1 MNKGMDVIDSKN
13 AETGLHAT
21 LDGVTPWLAIRI
33 YSLRQRYVAAFF
45 DERKMEYFIPMH
57 WDIRIDDEGHRTK
70 KLKPVVSNIIFLK
83 QTLPEKEIRKIIS
96 ECPHPVSIL
105 KRTRNEDVLQ
115 YITAREMEE
124 FIQICNPD
132 VWMRKFISEEE
143 AKLKPGQRVVVE
155 RGPLAGVT
163 GRLVRQSHMYFLLK
177 EIPGV
182 AVMLKVSK
190 WCCKALEE

>member
-1 MNKGMDVIDSKN
+1 MDVIDSKN

-57 WDIRIDDEGHRTK
+57 WDIRIDDEGHLTK

-96 ECPHPVSIL
+96 ECPHPVSIF

-143 AKLKPGQRVVVE
+143 AKFKPGQRVVVE

-163 GRLVRQSHMYFLLK
+163 GRLVRQSHKYFLLK